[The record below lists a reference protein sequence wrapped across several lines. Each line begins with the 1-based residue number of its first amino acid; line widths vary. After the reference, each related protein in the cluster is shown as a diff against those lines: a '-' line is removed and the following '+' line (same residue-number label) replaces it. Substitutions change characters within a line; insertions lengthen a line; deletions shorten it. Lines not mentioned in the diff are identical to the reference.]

1 MVQEEI
7 FDTLCLF
14 FYPPRMGCLYILFLL
29 VSLLQDAE
37 TSREVPEKQM
47 INTDDVLS
55 EEDWEE
61 EANNLYEWTQEL
73 SFDDIGLTPRLPT
86 AQMVG

>member
-1 MVQEEI
+1 MFQ
-7 FDTLCLF
+7 
-14 FYPPRMGCLYILFLL
+14 G
-29 VSLLQDAE
+29 AE
-37 TSREVPEKQM
+37 TNREDPDKQ
-47 INTDDVLS
+47 IVNTDDVLS